1 MVATWTPCRC
11 GELVH
16 AYLQDSSPEAQ
27 LLVGGDLRKIQ
38 LCFQIFKVQQGCL
51 STIDQIVFILMV
63 DENFATLQNC
73 HMQQNI
79 QQVLQNM
86 CGHYFFF
93 FFQAEILKAGKPRY
107 SDMVL
112 LCAIN

>member
-16 AYLQDSSPEAQ
+16 AYLQDGSPEAQ
-27 LLVGGDLRKIQ
+27 LLVGGDMRKIQ

-51 STIDQIVFILMV
+51 CTVDQIVFYDIRMMV

-93 FFQAEILKAGKPRY
+93 
-107 SDMVL
+107 L
-112 LCAIN
+112 LPG